1 MQNRFGLKD
10 FVTLVLLLAVGVS
23 VWLSMVQDDRKWR
36 RMDALR
42 DRIESIEKQLSAVQR
57 GVDDLATNGVVVA
70 GAASV
75 QPGSNAG
82 AGAAGRDESWARPG
96 VPVTWSPPLDF
107 STDPYDDP
115 NHTVGGEFIEIF
127 EGQPPVITAYRYTDV
142 YGRRVKDLVQESLG
156 FYDPKT
162 LKLRGLLAEAW
173 QLDPGGMWLR
183 VKIHPRARFSD
194 GMPVTA
200 EDVRYTF
207 HDFIFNPQIQ
217 AERFRS
223 VYNAIER
230 VEPVSDKIVDFHF
243 KEKRFDNLSQALGFP
258 IIPKHF
264 YEQFEP
270 TQINTSTGLMMG
282 SGPFKLV
289 SLDPDNQWAPPEDI
303 VLIRNDQYWGPKP
316 PLASIRFKVV
326 QESLARLTAYR
337 NGEADM
343 MRPIAAQFDEMSR
356 DERFKAEH
364 NLFKWFNMQ
373 GGYSWI
379 GWQCGPRGGEGG
391 RLTPFHDRRVRL
403 AMTHLID
410 RERIMRDIEKGLTKP
425 ATGPFLSSAP
435 THNPNIKPWPHDLDK
450 ARQLLKEAGWED
462 RNNDGVLENERGDE
476 FVFEF
481 TFSRG
486 SEGTLKMVT
495 LVKDLCASVGI
506 RCELRPVDWSI
517 FETILNNRD
526 FDAIT
531 MAWSASAPESD
542 PQQVWHSSSIQN
554 QGDNFIQW
562 ASAEADRLIEAGRRE
577 VDDEKRMAIWH
588 ELHRVIHEEQPYTFL
603 SEIPYLRFVRKRV
616 GNFQPY
622 PSGIEY
628 RELFIS
634 SESVAMP
641 N

>member
-10 FVTLVLLLAVGVS
+10 FITLVLLLAVGVS
-23 VWLSMVQDDRKWR
+23 VWLGMVQDDRKWR
-36 RMDALR
+36 RMSDL
-42 DRIESIEKQLSAVQR
+42 DGRIEGMEKQLAAVQR
-57 GVDDLATNGVVVA
+57 AVDELVTRPVTVVGPA
-70 GAASV
+70 QAAS
-75 QPGSNAG
+75 GET
-82 AGAAGRDESWARPG
+82 AASGRDESWARPG
-96 VPVTWSPPLDF
+96 VTVTWSPPLDF
-107 STDPYDDP
+107 TTSPYDDP
-115 NHTVGGEFIEIF
+115 NHSVGGEFVEIF

-156 FYDPKT
+156 YYDPVT
-162 LKLRGLLAEAW
+162 LKIRGQLAEAW
-173 QLDPGGMWLR
+173 QMDPEGMWLR

-194 GMPVTA
+194 GTPVTA
-200 EDVRYTF
+200 EDVRFTF
-207 HDFIFNPQIQ
+207 HDFIFNDQIQ

-223 VYNAIER
+223 VYSAIER
-230 VEPVSDKIVDFHF
+230 VEPISDKIVEFTF
-243 KEKRFDNLSQALGFP
+243 KERRFDNLAQALGFA
-258 IIPKHF
+258 ICPKHF

-270 TQINTSTGLMMG
+270 TQINTSTGLLMG
-282 SGPFKLV
+282 SGPFKLAR
-289 SLDPDNQWAPPEDI
+289 LDPDNQWAPPEDI
-303 VLIRNDQYWGPKP
+303 VLVRNDQYWGPKP
-316 PLASIRFKVV
+316 ALAGVRFKSV
-326 QESLARLTAYR
+326 QESLSRLTAYR

-343 MRPIAAQFDEMSR
+343 MRPIPAQFDEMSR
-356 DERFKAEH
+356 DEAFKADH
-364 NLFKWFNMQ
+364 NLYKWFNMQ

-391 RLTPFHDRRVRL
+391 RLTPFHDPRVRL

-435 THNPNIKPWPHDLDK
+435 THNKAIKPWPYDP
-450 ARQLLKEAGWED
+450 ARAMTLLKEAGWED
-462 RNNDGVLENERGDE
+462 RNGDGKLENERGDE

-481 TFSRG
+481 TFARG

-495 LVKDLCASVGI
+495 LVKDLCAAAGI

-542 PQQVWHSSSIQN
+542 PQQIWHSSSIQN

-562 ASAEADRLIEAGRRE
+562 NNPEADRLIEAGRRE

-588 ELHRVIHEEQPYTFL
+588 ELHRVIHEDQPYTFL

-616 GNFQPY
+616 GNFQLY

-628 RELFIS
+628 RELFIAKDP
-634 SESVAMP
+634 VAMP
-641 N
+641 LPN